1 MPELTIIGCM
11 VHTRLIKVNPIN
23 PEKSKIV
30 RAANIIRN
38 GGLVAFPTETVYG
51 LGSNALDPIAISRI
65 YSAKGRPANNPLI
78 IHIATIEDLKEISN
92 ATSRKVSKLAE
103 MFWPGPLTLV
113 LPKSRVVPKIATGG
127 LDTVAVRMPNH
138 KIARSL
144 IRSAGV
150 PIAAPSANISG
161 RPSPTRASH
170 VMEDLLDKV
179 DLIIDGGKSAIGLE
193 STVLDMTS
201 SDPILLRPGGLP
213 VEKVTRLIGNIR
225 IHPCVGDPRYPLKKF
240 RKYKSPGMLY
250 RHYSPK
256 ADVIVVEGPQ
266 SKVTSKIKELT
277 SRAKTIE
284 GKKVCIMTRRRQHN
298 FTADMVR
305 FVGTDFK
312 SFSKNLFDVFRSADK
327 HNVDVIITEGIESI
341 DLGLAVMNRL
351 KKAAKVIINT

>member
-1 MPELTIIGCM
+1 M
-11 VHTRLIKVNPIN
+11 VHTLLIKINPIN
-23 PEKSKIV
+23 PEKPKIA

-51 LGSNALDPIAISRI
+51 LGANARDPIAISQI
-65 YSAKGRPANNPLI
+65 YMAKGRPTNNPLI
-78 IHIATIEDLKEISN
+78 IHIATIEDLKRISN
-92 ATSRKVSKLAE
+92 SKSKKVLKLAK

-138 KIARSL
+138 KIAQLL

-170 VMEDLLDKV
+170 VIEDLWGKV

-193 STVLDMTS
+193 STVLDMTTS
-201 SDPILLRPGGLP
+201 NPILLRPGGLP
-213 VEKVTRLIGNIR
+213 IERIAKLIGNIR
-225 IHPCVGDPRYPLKKF
+225 IHPSVKDPSYTPLKKF
-240 RKYKSPGMLY
+240 GSYKSPGMLY

-256 ADVIVVEGPQ
+256 ADLIVVEGPR
-266 SKVTSKIKELT
+266 SKVNSKIMEIT

-284 GKKVCIMTRRRQHN
+284 GKKVCIITRRRQHN
-298 FTADMVR
+298 FNADMIR
-305 FVGTDFK
+305 FVGTDYK

-327 HNVDVIITEGIESI
+327 HNVDVIITEGIDSI